1 MSFRDSEASLF
12 TQNMIFR
19 SNVSWFGTGA
29 EVNITRQANTVIIS
43 VSWKFSEMRAGTGN
57 GQAGLGYGHKIFM
70 EVRVCFYQ
78 EIQSN
83 IYRDETERLQ

>member
-1 MSFRDSEASLF
+1 
-12 TQNMIFR
+12 
-19 SNVSWFGTGA
+19 
-29 EVNITRQANTVIIS
+29 
-43 VSWKFSEMRAGTGN
+43 MRAGTGN